1 MGGGTY
7 HTAIPQADHEEDPMA
22 RIAVDVMGTDR
33 GPPEIVAGAV
43 MAAGA
48 GHELVLVGDREVIEP
63 ELVAA
68 GADVEVVHAP
78 DVVGMGEDPAKAV
91 RDKPR
96 SSIMVA
102 ARLVASG
109 DADALV
115 SAGSTG
121 ATMTAASIV
130 IGRLEGVQRPAIA
143 TPIPRATGLPTLILD
158 AGANLEVKPVHLVR
172 FAVMGALVAEI
183 VYGID
188 RPRVGLLNIGEEP
201 SKGREVERSAFGLLE
216 EAPVNFV
223 GNIEGGDIPG
233 DVADVVV
240 TDGFTGNVVLKAME
254 GTAGLVLNLVRGAFG
269 RHPGSSPGKMAR
281 IIEEVRMMI
290 DPELCA
296 GGAYLLGTRA
306 GVVIGHGSSSRNAVL
321 NAVRL
326 AVEGVKGGLAE
337 RMERGLARS

>member
-1 MGGGTY
+1 
-7 HTAIPQADHEEDPMA
+7 MA
-22 RIAVDVMGTDR
+22 LIALDVMGTDR
-33 GPPEIVAGAV
+33 GPAEIVAGAI

-63 ELVAA
+63 ELMAT
-68 GADVEVVHAP
+68 GADLEVVHAP

-109 DADALV
+109 DANALV

-130 IGRLEGVQRPAIA
+130 IGRLDGIQRPAIA
-143 TPIPRATGLPTLILD
+143 TPIPRATGIPTLILD
-158 AGANLEVKPVHLVR
+158 AGANLEVKPSHLVR

-201 SKGREVERSAFGLLE
+201 SKGREVERSAFRLLE

-254 GTAGLVLNLVRGAFG
+254 GTAGLVLALVSDAFG
-269 RHPGSSPGKMAR
+269 RRPAASPGEMTR
-281 IIEEVRMMI
+281 VIEEVRMMI

-306 GVVIGHGSSSRNAVL
+306 GVVIGHGSSSRNAVF
-321 NAVRL
+321 NAVGL
-326 AVEGVKGGLAE
+326 AAEGVKGGLSE

>member
-1 MGGGTY
+1 
-7 HTAIPQADHEEDPMA
+7 MA
-22 RIAVDVMGTDR
+22 RIALDVMGTDR
-33 GPPEIVAGAV
+33 GPAEIVAGAI
-43 MAAGA
+43 MAAAA
-48 GHELVLVGDREVIEP
+48 GHELVLVGDSEVIEP
-63 ELVAA
+63 ELRAT
-68 GADVEVVHAP
+68 GADLEVVHAP

-109 DADALV
+109 EADALV

-130 IGRLEGVQRPAIA
+130 IGRMNGVQRPAIA
-143 TPIPRATGLPTLILD
+143 TPIPRATGVPTLVLD

-183 VYGID
+183 VYGIE

-240 TDGFTGNVVLKAME
+240 TDGFTGNVVLKTME
-254 GTAGLVLNLVRGAFG
+254 GTAGLVLALVSDAFG
-269 RHPGSSPGKMAR
+269 RHAGGSPGKMMKV
-281 IIEEVRMMI
+281 IEEVRTLI

-306 GVVIGHGSSSRNAVL
+306 GVVIGHGSSSRKAVFNAVG
-321 NAVRL
+321 L
-326 AVEGVKGGLAE
+326 AAEGVKGGLSE

>member
-1 MGGGTY
+1 M
-7 HTAIPQADHEEDPMA
+7 
-22 RIAVDVMGTDR
+22 
-33 GPPEIVAGAV
+33 
-43 MAAGA
+43 
-48 GHELVLVGDREVIEP
+48 
-63 ELVAA
+63 
-68 GADVEVVHAP
+68 VHAP

-109 DADALV
+109 DANALV

-130 IGRLEGVQRPAIA
+130 IGRLDGIQRPAIA
-143 TPIPRATGLPTLILD
+143 TPIPRATGIPTLILD
-158 AGANLEVKPVHLVR
+158 AGANLEVKPSHLVR

-201 SKGREVERSAFGLLE
+201 SKGREVERSAFRLLE

-254 GTAGLVLNLVRGAFG
+254 GTAGLVLALVSDAFG
-269 RHPGSSPGKMAR
+269 RRPAASPGEMTR
-281 IIEEVRMMI
+281 VIEEVRMMI

-306 GVVIGHGSSSRNAVL
+306 GVVIGHGSSSRNAVF
-321 NAVRL
+321 NAVGL
-326 AVEGVKGGLAE
+326 AAEGVKGGLSE

>member
-1 MGGGTY
+1 
-7 HTAIPQADHEEDPMA
+7 MA
-22 RIAVDVMGTDR
+22 RIALDVMGTDR
-33 GPPEIVAGAV
+33 GPAEIVAGAI

-48 GHELVLVGDREVIEP
+48 GNELVLVGDREVIEP
-63 ELVAA
+63 ELTAT
-68 GADVEVVHAP
+68 GADLEVVHAP

-121 ATMTAASIV
+121 AAMTAASIV
-130 IGRLEGVQRPAIA
+130 IGRLEGIQRPAIA
-143 TPIPRATGLPTLILD
+143 TPIPRATGIPTLVLD
-158 AGANLEVKPVHLVR
+158 AGANLEVKPAHLVR

-240 TDGFTGNVVLKAME
+240 TDGFTGNVVLKTME
-254 GTAGLVLNLVRGAFG
+254 GTAGLVLALVSDAFG
-269 RHPGSSPGKMAR
+269 RRPGGIPGEMMR
-281 IIEEVRMMI
+281 VVEEVRMLI

-296 GGAYLLGTRA
+296 GGAYLLGTRS
-306 GVVIGHGSSSRNAVL
+306 GVVIGHGSSSRNAVF
-321 NAVRL
+321 NAVGL
-326 AVEGVKGGLAE
+326 AAEGVKGGLSE

>member
-1 MGGGTY
+1 
-7 HTAIPQADHEEDPMA
+7 MA
-22 RIAVDVMGTDR
+22 RIALDVMGTDR
-33 GPPEIVAGAV
+33 GPAEIVAGAI

-48 GHELVLVGDREVIEP
+48 GHELVLIGDGEVIES
-63 ELVAA
+63 ELRAT
-68 GADVEVVHAP
+68 GADLAVVHAP
-78 DVVGMGEDPAKAV
+78 DVVGMGENPAKAV
-91 RDKPR
+91 RDKPH

-102 ARLVASG
+102 ARLVAAG

-121 ATMTAASIV
+121 AAMTAASIV
-130 IGRLEGVQRPAIA
+130 IGRMKGVQRPAIA
-143 TPIPRATGLPTLILD
+143 TPIPRATGVPTLVLD

-201 SKGREVERSAFGLLE
+201 AKGREVERSAFALLE
-216 EAPVNFV
+216 KTPVNFV

-240 TDGFTGNVVLKAME
+240 TDGFTGNVVLKTME
-254 GTAGLVLNLVRGAFG
+254 GTAGLVLALVSDAFG
-269 RHPGSSPGKMAR
+269 RHPGGSTGDMLR
-281 IIEEVRMMI
+281 VVEEVRMLI

-306 GVVIGHGSSSRNAVL
+306 GVVIGHGSSSRNAVF

-326 AVEGVKGGLAE
+326 AAEGVKGGLAQ
-337 RMERGLARS
+337 RMERGLAHS

>member
-1 MGGGTY
+1 
-7 HTAIPQADHEEDPMA
+7 MA
-22 RIAVDVMGTDR
+22 RIALDVMGTDR
-33 GPPEIVAGAV
+33 GPAEIVAGAI

-63 ELVAA
+63 ELRAT
-68 GADVEVVHAP
+68 GADLHVVHAP

-143 TPIPRATGLPTLILD
+143 TPIPRATGLPTLVLD

-240 TDGFTGNVVLKAME
+240 TDGFTGDVVLKTME
-254 GTAGLVLNLVRGAFG
+254 GTAGLVLALVRDAFG
-269 RHPGSSPGKMAR
+269 RRTAGNPGEMMR
-281 IIEEVRMMI
+281 VIEEVRMMI

-296 GGAYLLGTRA
+296 GGACLLGTRA
-306 GVVIGHGSSSRNAVL
+306 GVVIGHGSSSRNAVF
-321 NAVRL
+321 NAVGL
-326 AVEGVKGGLAE
+326 AAEGVKGGLSE

>member
-1 MGGGTY
+1 
-7 HTAIPQADHEEDPMA
+7 MA
-22 RIAVDVMGTDR
+22 LIALDVMGTDR
-33 GPPEIVAGAV
+33 GPAEIVAGAI

-63 ELVAA
+63 ELMAT
-68 GADVEVVHAP
+68 GADLEVVHAP

-109 DADALV
+109 DANALV

-130 IGRLEGVQRPAIA
+130 IGRLDGIQRPAIA
-143 TPIPRATGLPTLILD
+143 TPIPRATGIPTLILD
-158 AGANLEVKPVHLVR
+158 AGANLEVKPSHLVR

-201 SKGREVERSAFGLLE
+201 SKGREVERSAFRLLE

-254 GTAGLVLNLVRGAFG
+254 GTAGLVLALVSDAFG
-269 RHPGSSPGKMAR
+269 RRPAASPGEMTR
-281 IIEEVRMMI
+281 VIEEVWMMI

-306 GVVIGHGSSSRNAVL
+306 GVVIGHGSSSRNAVF
-321 NAVRL
+321 NAVGL
-326 AVEGVKGGLAE
+326 AAEGVKGGLSE

>member
-1 MGGGTY
+1 
-7 HTAIPQADHEEDPMA
+7 
-22 RIAVDVMGTDR
+22 
-33 GPPEIVAGAV
+33 
-43 MAAGA
+43 
-48 GHELVLVGDREVIEP
+48 
-63 ELVAA
+63 
-68 GADVEVVHAP
+68 
-78 DVVGMGEDPAKAV
+78 
-91 RDKPR
+91 
-96 SSIMVA
+96 
-102 ARLVASG
+102 
-109 DADALV
+109 
-115 SAGSTG
+115 
-121 ATMTAASIV
+121 
-130 IGRLEGVQRPAIA
+130 
-143 TPIPRATGLPTLILD
+143 
-158 AGANLEVKPVHLVR
+158 
-172 FAVMGALVAEI
+172 
-183 VYGID
+183 
-188 RPRVGLLNIGEEP
+188 
-201 SKGREVERSAFGLLE
+201 VERSAFGLLE
-216 EAPVNFV
+216 ESPVNFV

>member
-1 MGGGTY
+1 
-7 HTAIPQADHEEDPMA
+7 MA
-22 RIAVDVMGTDR
+22 RIALDVMGTDR
-33 GPPEIVAGAV
+33 GPAEIVAGAV

-48 GHELVLVGDREVIEP
+48 GHELVLVGDRAVIEP
-63 ELVAA
+63 ELMST
-68 GADVEVVHAP
+68 GADLDVIHAP
-78 DVVGMGEDPAKAV
+78 DVVEMGEDPAKAV

-102 ARLVASG
+102 ARSVASG

-130 IGRLEGVQRPAIA
+130 IGRLEGVRRPAIA
-143 TPIPRATGLPTLILD
+143 TPIPRAAGVPTLILD
-158 AGANLEVKPVHLVR
+158 AGANLEVKPAHLVR

-183 VYGID
+183 VYGIG

-201 SKGREVERSAFGLLE
+201 SKGREVERSAFVLLE

-240 TDGFTGNVVLKAME
+240 TDGFTGNVVLKTME
-254 GTAGLVLNLVRGAFG
+254 GTAGLVLALVSDAFG
-269 RHPGSSPGKMAR
+269 RHPGGSANEMMR
-281 IIEEVRMMI
+281 VIEEVRMLV

-326 AVEGVKGGLAE
+326 AAEGVRGGLAE
-337 RMERGLARS
+337 RMERGLTRS

>member
-1 MGGGTY
+1 
-7 HTAIPQADHEEDPMA
+7 MA
-22 RIAVDVMGTDR
+22 RIALDVMGTDR
-33 GPPEIVAGAV
+33 GPAEIVAGAI
-43 MAAGA
+43 MAAGV
-48 GHELVLVGDREVIEP
+48 GHEMVLVGHREVIEP
-63 ELVAA
+63 ELTAK
-68 GADVEVVHAP
+68 GADLEVVHAP

-102 ARLVASG
+102 SRLVASG

-143 TPIPRATGLPTLILD
+143 TPIPRASGFPTLILD
-158 AGANLEVKPVHLVR
+158 AGANLEVKPAHLVR

-183 VYGID
+183 VYAID

-201 SKGREVERSAFGLLE
+201 SKGREVERSAFRLLE

-240 TDGFTGNVVLKAME
+240 TDGFTGNVVLKTME
-254 GTAGLVLNLVRGAFG
+254 GTAGLVLALVSDAFG
-269 RHPGSSPGKMAR
+269 RHPSGSPGDMTSV
-281 IIEEVRMMI
+281 IEEVRMMI

-306 GVVIGHGSSSRNAVL
+306 GVVIGHGSSSRNAVF

-326 AVEGVKGGLAE
+326 AAEGVKGGLAE

>member
-1 MGGGTY
+1 
-7 HTAIPQADHEEDPMA
+7 
-22 RIAVDVMGTDR
+22 
-33 GPPEIVAGAV
+33 
-43 MAAGA
+43 MAAGS
-48 GHELVLVGDREVIEP
+48 GYELVLVGDREVIGP
-63 ELVAA
+63 ELMAT
-68 GADVEVVHAP
+68 GADLDVAHAP

-96 SSIMVA
+96 SSIRVA

-109 DADALV
+109 EADALV

-143 TPIPRATGLPTLILD
+143 TPIPRASGSPTLILD
-158 AGANLEVKPVHLVR
+158 AGANLEVRPDHLVR

-201 SKGREVERSAFGLLE
+201 SKGREVERSAFRLLE

-240 TDGFTGNVVLKAME
+240 TDGFTGNVVLKTME
-254 GTAGLVLNLVRGAFG
+254 GTAGLVLALVSDAFG
-269 RHPGSSPGKMAR
+269 RHPGGSTGEMMR
-281 IIEEVRMMI
+281 VIEEVRMLI

-306 GVVIGHGSSSRNAVL
+306 GVVIGHGSSSRNAVF

-326 AVEGVKGGLAE
+326 AAEGVKGGLAE

>member
-1 MGGGTY
+1 MT
-7 HTAIPQADHEEDPMA
+7 
-22 RIAVDVMGTDR
+22 RIALDVMGTDR
-33 GPPEIVAGAV
+33 GPAEIVAGAI
-43 MAAGA
+43 MAAGV
-48 GHELVLVGDREVIEP
+48 GHEMVLVGDSEVIEP
-63 ELVAA
+63 ELRAK
-68 GADVEVVHAP
+68 GTDLEVVHAP
-78 DVVGMGEDPAKAV
+78 DVVGMGEDPGKAV

-143 TPIPRATGLPTLILD
+143 TPIPRASGLPTLILD
-158 AGANLEVKPVHLVR
+158 AGANLEVKPAHLVR

-201 SKGREVERSAFGLLE
+201 SKGREVERSAFRLLD

-233 DVADVVV
+233 EVADVVV
-240 TDGFTGNVVLKAME
+240 TDGFTGNVVLKTME
-254 GTAGLVLNLVRGAFG
+254 GTAGLVLALVSDAFG
-269 RHPGSSPGKMAR
+269 RHLSGSPGDMASV
-281 IIEEVRMMI
+281 IEEVRMMI

-306 GVVIGHGSSSRNAVL
+306 GVVIGHGSSSRNAVF
-321 NAVRL
+321 NAIRL
-326 AVEGVKGGLAE
+326 AAEGVKGGLAE
-337 RMERGLARS
+337 RMERGLVRS